1 MLSKIHLFLISCILI
16 GVSGC
21 ISLPDSENQK
31 TLASFNKLQVSDS
44 FNWETSRNV
53 TFHIKSDIATVVS
66 IKSEDGAVLYHQ
78 GFYSQLLNDY
88 IVPVNLPSYV
98 QKVLVNSK
106 EVLLTADTM
115 TIDLSDQVT
124 NGMPL
129 RSAQIA
135 PISGLLASWSFNE
148 SSGTVATDETGLH
161 TGTIFGTTR
170 VVGVKGIGLKF
181 NGISDHIL
189 VTGSTFNPLNNQLS
203 FSFWFKLTEAG
214 AGGTFISQN
223 EKFKVRIDPQ
233 GKLSFA
239 LYTPVW
245 KSIVMAYSDRILDL
259 NWHHVAA
266 TYDGSV
272 MKLFVDGVLK
282 ASDLNTGNL
291 HTSTADVYI
300 GQTYTTDFF
309 KGFMDEMQVYEKTLT
324 LNEINQ
330 LYTTTPDHSQGDASL
345 LSYWP
350 LDDNS
355 GLVATD
361 VMGNSNGV
369 VSSASWATGAKKSC
383 LDFNGTSSNVNL
395 PNVTV
400 LNPSTS
406 ITMMAWVK
414 TRESKSAK
422 IFEKGDWD
430 GHGLG
435 QDKWNGWQGSI
446 RTQDGINHTIAWNG
460 GVPVLNVW
468 YHLAMTYDGE
478 TLKLYVNGQ
487 LKNSVGVTGKL
498 NVNARNLSIGSDN
511 ASQKFFNG
519 MIDDVKIFGT
529 ALSQTE
535 IQSGFQNQVIVTD
548 KDGDGVA
555 DSEDLYPND
564 PSRAFHNYVPA
575 AGFGSLAFE
584 DLWPNKGDYDF
595 NDLIVDYRFTI
606 VTNTLNKVTEVLSTF
621 VVRAIGAAKQN
632 GFGFQF
638 PNASLLNADVQVEG
652 SVLKE
657 NYISLNSN
665 GTEANQ
671 DKVTIIA
678 FDNVNKLYPSSSE
691 FGVNVVPGG
700 FYAQPDTTVINIGFT
715 PNKYE
720 VSDLDLANFNPF
732 LIVNKTRGKEIHL
745 PNYAPTSLV
754 NQSYFGTGQ
763 DHSDAS
769 SGRYYKTVENLPWAI
784 KVASSYD
791 YTVEGVLVTNGYLKF
806 KSWVESSGVLFP
818 DWYLNKANYRNGK
831 YIYTKP

>member
-1 MLSKIHLFLISCILI
+1 MLSKVHLFLFLI
-16 GVSGC
+16 MLFSVTGC
-21 ISLPDSENQK
+21 ISLPDSGNQK
-31 TLASFNKLQVSDS
+31 IPASLDGLKISDN

-53 TFHIKSDIATVVS
+53 EFHIKSDIATVVT

-88 IVPVNLPSYV
+88 IVPINLPSYV

-115 TIDLSDQVT
+115 TIDLTNQVT
-124 NGMPL
+124 NGAPL
-129 RSAQIA
+129 RSAQIT

-148 SSGTVATDETGLH
+148 LSGTVATDETGLH
-161 TGTIFGTTR
+161 AGSIFGTTR
-170 VVGVKGIGLKF
+170 VVGINGNALKF
-181 NGISDHIL
+181 NGVSDHIL
-189 VTGSTFNPLNNQLS
+189 VSGSNFNPQNNQFS
-203 FSFWFKLTEAG
+203 FSFWFKLSEAG

-223 EKFKVRIDPQ
+223 EKYKVRIDPQ

-266 TYDGSV
+266 TYDGTE

-282 ASDLNTGNL
+282 ASDINSGNL
-291 HTSTADVYI
+291 HTSTADIFI

-309 KGFMDEMQVYEKTLT
+309 KGFIDEMQVYGKTLT

-330 LYTTTPDHSQGDASL
+330 LYTSTPDHSQGDASL

-355 GLVATD
+355 GLVTTD
-361 VMGNSNGV
+361 IMGNSNGV
-369 VSSASWATGAKKSC
+369 VSNASWATGAKKSC
-383 LDFNGTSSNVNL
+383 LDFNGTSSNVSI

-435 QDKWNGWQGSI
+435 LDKWNGWQGSI
-446 RTQDGINHTIAWNG
+446 RTQDGVSHLVTWND

-468 YHLAMTYDGE
+468 YHLAMTYDGA

-487 LKNSVGVTGKL
+487 LKNSVAVTGKL
-498 NVNARNLSIGSDN
+498 SVNARNLSIGSDN

-519 MIDDVKIFGT
+519 FIDDVKIFGT

-535 IQSGFQNQVIVTD
+535 IQSSFQNQVVVSD
-548 KDGDGVA
+548 QDGDGVA
-555 DSEDLYPND
+555 DSEDLYPKD
-564 PSRAFHNYVPA
+564 PSRAFHNYYPA

-584 DLWPNKGDYDF
+584 DLWPMKGDYDF
-595 NDLIVDYRFTI
+595 NDLIVDYRFTV
-606 VTNTLNKVTEVLSTF
+606 VTNASNKVTEVLSTF

-638 PNASLLNADVQVEG
+638 SNASLPNADVHVEG
-652 SVLKE
+652 TVLNE
-657 NYISLNSN
+657 NFITLNSN

-678 FDNVNKLYPSSSE
+678 FDNAYKLFPSSSE
-691 FGVNVVPGG
+691 FGVNVVPGRA
-700 FYAQPDTTVINIGFT
+700 FVKPDTIVINIGFT
-715 PNKYE
+715 PDKY
-720 VSDLDLANFNPF
+720 VLSDLDLSNFNPF
-732 LIVNKTRGKEIHL
+732 LIVNKYRGKEIHL

-754 NQSYFGTGQ
+754 NPTYFGTGQ
-763 DHSDAS
+763 DHSDPN

-784 KVASSYD
+784 KLPSSFD

-806 KSWVESSGVLFP
+806 KSWVESSGVLYP
-818 DWYLNKANYRNGK
+818 DWYLNKTDYRNRN
-831 YIYTKP
+831 YIYSKP